1 MALIMPGRTPTGTL
15 WDRRGGF
22 AKVPLGLRG
31 GRSVLYLVRHLAQF
45 AGDAEIE
52 A

>member
-1 MALIMPGRTPTGTL
+1 VPGRTPAGAL
-15 WDRRGGF
+15 WNRRGGF
-22 AKVPLGLRG
+22 AEVPLGFRV
-31 GRSVLYLVRHLAQF
+31 GRSVLYFVRHLAQF

>member
-1 MALIMPGRTPTGTL
+1 VALIMPARALTGAL
-15 WDRRGGF
+15 WDRRCGF
-22 AKVPLGLRG
+22 AKVPLGFRV
-31 GRSVLYLVRHLAQF
+31 GRSVLYFVRHLAQL